1 MAGNLDLNETS
12 TRLVQKALDSGEW
25 QSVRDHTGREVYFN
39 EVTRETTRDL
49 RVLLLQRFEWAK
61 PGSAA
66 LQSKD
71 KALRTTADGIAA
83 TTTSNDSAGELAATQ
98 KALLAYEREVT
109 ELRMRLFGVKQTA
122 AAATADER
130 ALAAASSAQ
139 GLSDDVEVLQRQL
152 TASRRLNALLLERV
166 TNDRLAQRL
175 CAVCLERTAVPAAAV
190 DTASLLASETLAFPN
205 SLAPF
210 TRTADRVMI
219 RALATGA
226 DYSPTSPPPSLG
238 YLPSTLQPA
247 EPSYSSLRP
256 KAQPVTS
263 HAPLKTQAGVLSA
276 SPRRFDVSQR
286 EDSYTSPP
294 STRRRDEA
302 QKQLR
307 VPSTAAA
314 MSPASH
320 HADITLTGMPPRKV
334 AAGIPTKLYD
344 GGIHQVFRRED
355 W

>member
-25 QSVRDHTGREVYFN
+25 QSVRDHSGREVYFN

-61 PGSAA
+61 TGSAA

-71 KALRTTADGIAA
+71 KALSTTADSGA
-83 TTTSNDSAGELAATQ
+83 TAMGNDSAGELAAAQ

-130 ALAAASSAQ
+130 ALGAASSVQ

-238 YLPSTLQPA
+238 HLPSTLQPA

-256 KAQPVTS
+256 KSQPVTS

-286 EDSYTSPP
+286 EDSYSSPP
-294 STRRRDEA
+294 SMRRRDEA
-302 QKQLR
+302 QKQFR
-307 VPSTAAA
+307 VPSTGAA

-320 HADITLTGMPPRKV
+320 HADITLAGMPPRKV